1 MGQVKGEVDGDI
13 WGVNGVERGKSR
25 FEQKINWDKVN
36 REKMKLG

>member
-13 WGVNGVERGKSR
+13 WGVDGVERGKSR
-25 FEQKINWDKVN
+25 FEQKINRGKVN